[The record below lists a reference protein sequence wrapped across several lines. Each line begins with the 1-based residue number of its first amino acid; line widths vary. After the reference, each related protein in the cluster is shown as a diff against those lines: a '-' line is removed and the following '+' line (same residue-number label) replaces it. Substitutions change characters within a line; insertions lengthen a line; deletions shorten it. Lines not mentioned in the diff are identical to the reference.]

1 MYLRLEV
8 RLVNSKERE
17 EVFKAINAVANRIN
31 DVSQKLDEV
40 MQKLN
45 MDSNER
51 ITVNN
56 DAISSITED
65 VLPTMQDDTSNLS
78 DMIDNI
84 LTDVIPG
91 LVEDLSSTTD
101 TSNN

>member
-1 MYLRLEV
+1 MD
-8 RLVNSKERE
+8 SKERE
-17 EVFKAINAVANRIN
+17 EVFKAINDVANRIN

-45 MDSNER
+45 RDSNER

-56 DAISSITED
+56 GAISSITED

-84 LTDVIPG
+84 LTDVIPS
-91 LVEDLSSTTD
+91 LAEEFSSTTG
-101 TSNN
+101 TLNNNNNEKNE

>member
-1 MYLRLEV
+1 M
-8 RLVNSKERE
+8 NQKERE
-17 EVFKAINAVANRIN
+17 EIFKAINAVSNRIN
-31 DVSQKLDEV
+31 DVLQKLDEV

-56 DAISSITED
+56 GAISSITED

-78 DMIDNI
+78 NMIDNI
-84 LTDVIPG
+84 LTDVIPS
-91 LVEDLSSTTD
+91 LAEEFSSTTD

>member
-1 MYLRLEV
+1 MNR
-8 RLVNSKERE
+8 KERK

-56 DAISSITED
+56 SAISSIAED

-84 LTDVIPG
+84 LTDVIPS
-91 LVEDLSSTTD
+91 LAEEFSSTTD

>member
-1 MYLRLEV
+1 M
-8 RLVNSKERE
+8 NQKERE
-17 EVFKAINAVANRIN
+17 EVFIAINDVSKRIN

-56 DAISSITED
+56 GAISSITED
-65 VLPTMQDDTSNLS
+65 VLPTMQDDTSTLS

-84 LTDVIPG
+84 LTDIIPG
-91 LVEDLSSTTD
+91 LAEEFSPTTE
-101 TSNN
+101 TTNN

>member
-1 MYLRLEV
+1 MDG
-8 RLVNSKERE
+8 KERE
-17 EVFKAINAVANRIN
+17 EVFKAINDVTNRIN
-31 DVSQKLDEV
+31 DVSQKLDEYIR
-40 MQKLN
+40 KLN

-56 DAISSITED
+56 GAISSITED

-84 LTDVIPG
+84 LTDIIPG
-91 LVEDLSSTTD
+91 LVEEFSSTTGHFK
-101 TSNN
+101 

>member
-1 MYLRLEV
+1 MD
-8 RLVNSKERE
+8 SKERE
-17 EVFKAINAVANRIN
+17 EIYQAINEVSNKVN
-31 DVSQKLDEV
+31 DLSVRLDEYI
-40 MQKLN
+40 QKLN

-56 DAISSITED
+56 GAISSIAED

-84 LTDVIPG
+84 LTDVIPS
-91 LVEDLSSTTD
+91 LVEEFSSTTG
-101 TSNN
+101 TLNN

>member
-1 MYLRLEV
+1 M
-8 RLVNSKERE
+8 NKEDRNE
-17 EVFKAINAVANRIN
+17 IFKAINTVSQKVN

-40 MQKLN
+40 MQMLN
-45 MDSNER
+45 RDSNER

-91 LVEDLSSTTD
+91 LVEDLSSTTY

>member
-1 MYLRLEV
+1 MD
-8 RLVNSKERE
+8 SKERE
-17 EVFKAINAVANRIN
+17 EVFKAINDVANRIN

-40 MQKLN
+40 MHKLK

-56 DAISSITED
+56 GAISSITED
-65 VLPTMQDDTSNLS
+65 VLPTMQDDASNLS

-91 LVEDLSSTTD
+91 LVEEFSSTTD
-101 TSNN
+101 TSNNNNEKNE

>member
-1 MYLRLEV
+1 MD
-8 RLVNSKERE
+8 SKERE
-17 EVFKAINAVANRIN
+17 EVFKAINAVANRVN

-40 MQKLN
+40 MHKLN
-45 MDSNER
+45 RDSNER

-56 DAISSITED
+56 GAISSITED

-91 LVEDLSSTTD
+91 LVEDFSSTTD

>member
-1 MYLRLEV
+1 M
-8 RLVNSKERE
+8 NQKERE
-17 EVFKAINAVANRIN
+17 EIFKAINAVSNRIN

-40 MQKLN
+40 MQKLI

-56 DAISSITED
+56 GAISSITED

-78 DMIDNI
+78 NMIDNI
-84 LTDVIPG
+84 LTDVIPS
-91 LVEDLSSTTD
+91 LAEEFSSTTD

>member
-1 MYLRLEV
+1 ME
-8 RLVNSKERE
+8 SKERE
-17 EVFKAINAVANRIN
+17 EVFKAINDVANRIN

-40 MQKLN
+40 MHKLN

-56 DAISSITED
+56 GAISSITED
-65 VLPTMQDDTSNLS
+65 VLPTMQDDASNLS

-84 LTDVIPG
+84 LIDVIPG
-91 LVEDLSSTTD
+91 LVEEFSSTTN
-101 TSNN
+101 TSNNNNEKNE

>member
-1 MYLRLEV
+1 MNR
-8 RLVNSKERE
+8 KERE
-17 EVFKAINAVANRIN
+17 EVFKAINGVANRVN

-56 DAISSITED
+56 GAISSITED
-65 VLPTMQDDTSNLS
+65 VLPTMQDDTYNLS
-78 DMIDNI
+78 NMIDNI

>member
-1 MYLRLEV
+1 MD
-8 RLVNSKERE
+8 SKERE
-17 EVFKAINAVANRIN
+17 EVFKAINDVANRIN
-31 DVSQKLDEV
+31 DVSQKLEEV
-40 MQKLN
+40 MHKLN

-56 DAISSITED
+56 GAISSITED
-65 VLPTMQDDTSNLS
+65 VLPTMQDDASNLS

-91 LVEDLSSTTD
+91 LVEEFSSTTD
-101 TSNN
+101 TSNNNNEKNE

>member
-1 MYLRLEV
+1 M
-8 RLVNSKERE
+8 NQKERE
-17 EVFKAINAVANRIN
+17 EVFIAINDVSKRIN

-56 DAISSITED
+56 GAISSITED
-65 VLPTMQDDTSNLS
+65 VLPTMQDDTSALS

-84 LTDVIPG
+84 LTDIIPS
-91 LVEDLSSTTD
+91 LAEEFSSTTE
-101 TSNN
+101 TTNN

>member
-1 MYLRLEV
+1 MNR
-8 RLVNSKERE
+8 KERE
-17 EVFKAINAVANRIN
+17 EVFKAINDVAKRVN

-56 DAISSITED
+56 GAISSITED
-65 VLPTMQDDTSNLS
+65 VLPTMQDDTYNLS
-78 DMIDNI
+78 NMIDNI

>member
-1 MYLRLEV
+1 MD
-8 RLVNSKERE
+8 SKERE
-17 EVFKAINAVANRIN
+17 EVFKAINDVANRIN

-40 MQKLN
+40 MHKLN

-56 DAISSITED
+56 GAISSITED
-65 VLPTMQDDTSNLS
+65 VLPTMQDDASNLS

-91 LVEDLSSTTD
+91 LVEEFSSTTD
-101 TSNN
+101 PSNNNNEKNE

>member
-1 MYLRLEV
+1 ME
-8 RLVNSKERE
+8 SKERE
-17 EVFKAINAVANRIN
+17 EVFKAINDVANRIN

-40 MQKLN
+40 MHKLN

-56 DAISSITED
+56 GAISSITED
-65 VLPTMQDDTSNLS
+65 VLPTMQDDASNLS

-84 LTDVIPG
+84 LIDVIPG
-91 LVEDLSSTTD
+91 LVEEFSSTTD
-101 TSNN
+101 TSNNNNEKNE

>member
-1 MYLRLEV
+1 M
-8 RLVNSKERE
+8 NKEDRNE
-17 EVFKAINAVANRIN
+17 IFKAINAVSRKVN

-56 DAISSITED
+56 GAISSITED

-84 LTDVIPG
+84 LTDVIPS
-91 LVEDLSSTTD
+91 LAEEFSSTTD
-101 TSNN
+101 TLNNNNEKSE

>member
-1 MYLRLEV
+1 MNR
-8 RLVNSKERE
+8 KERE
-17 EVFKAINAVANRIN
+17 EVFKAINAVANRVN

-40 MQKLN
+40 MHKLN

-56 DAISSITED
+56 GAISSITED

>member
-1 MYLRLEV
+1 M
-8 RLVNSKERE
+8 NQKERE
-17 EVFKAINAVANRIN
+17 EVFIAINDVSKRIN

-56 DAISSITED
+56 SAISSITED

-84 LTDVIPG
+84 LTDVIPS
-91 LVEDLSSTTD
+91 LVE
-101 TSNN
+101 

>member
-1 MYLRLEV
+1 MD
-8 RLVNSKERE
+8 SKERE
-17 EVFKAINAVANRIN
+17 EVFKAINDVANRIN

-40 MQKLN
+40 MHKLN

-56 DAISSITED
+56 GAISSITED
-65 VLPTMQDDTSNLS
+65 VLPTMQDDASNLS

-84 LTDVIPG
+84 LIDVIPG
-91 LVEDLSSTTD
+91 LVEEFSSTTD
-101 TSNN
+101 TSNNNNEKNE

>member
-1 MYLRLEV
+1 MD
-8 RLVNSKERE
+8 SKERE
-17 EVFKAINAVANRIN
+17 EVFKAINDVANRIN

-40 MQKLN
+40 MHKLN

-56 DAISSITED
+56 GAISSITED
-65 VLPTMQDDTSNLS
+65 VLPTMQDDASNLS

-91 LVEDLSSTTD
+91 LVEEFSSTTD
-101 TSNN
+101 TLNNNNEKNE

>member
-1 MYLRLEV
+1 M
-8 RLVNSKERE
+8 NKEDRNE
-17 EVFKAINAVANRIN
+17 IFKAINAVSCKVN

-45 MDSNER
+45 RDSNER

-56 DAISSITED
+56 NAISSIAED

-84 LTDVIPG
+84 RTDVIPG

>member
-1 MYLRLEV
+1 MD
-8 RLVNSKERE
+8 SKERE
-17 EVFKAINAVANRIN
+17 EVFKAINDVANRIN

-40 MQKLN
+40 MHKLN

-56 DAISSITED
+56 GAISSITED
-65 VLPTMQDDTSNLS
+65 VLPTMQDDASNLS

-91 LVEDLSSTTD
+91 LVEEFSSTTD
-101 TSNN
+101 TSNNNNEKNE

>member
-1 MYLRLEV
+1 MD
-8 RLVNSKERE
+8 SKERE
-17 EVFKAINAVANRIN
+17 EVFKAINDVANRVN

-56 DAISSITED
+56 GAISSITED
-65 VLPTMQDDTSNLS
+65 VLPTMQDDTYNLS

>member
-1 MYLRLEV
+1 MNR
-8 RLVNSKERE
+8 KERE
-17 EVFKAINAVANRIN
+17 EVFRAINDVANRVN

-56 DAISSITED
+56 GAISSITED
-65 VLPTMQDDTSNLS
+65 VLPTMQDDTYNLS
-78 DMIDNI
+78 NMIDNI

>member
-1 MYLRLEV
+1 MD
-8 RLVNSKERE
+8 SKERE
-17 EVFKAINAVANRIN
+17 EVFKAINDVANRIN

-40 MQKLN
+40 MHKLN

-56 DAISSITED
+56 GAISSITED
-65 VLPTMQDDTSNLS
+65 VLPTMQDDASNLS

-91 LVEDLSSTTD
+91 LVEEFFVY
-101 TSNN
+101 NGHFK

>member
-1 MYLRLEV
+1 MD
-8 RLVNSKERE
+8 SKERE
-17 EVFKAINAVANRIN
+17 EVFRAINEVSNKVN
-31 DVSQKLDEV
+31 DLSVRLDEYI
-40 MQKLN
+40 QKLN
-45 MDSNER
+45 RDSNER

>member
-1 MYLRLEV
+1 M
-8 RLVNSKERE
+8 NKEDRDE
-17 EVFKAINAVANRIN
+17 IFKAINAVSCKVN

-45 MDSNER
+45 RDSNER

-56 DAISSITED
+56 DAISSIIED
-65 VLPTMQDDTSNLS
+65 VLPTMQYDTSNLS

>member
-1 MYLRLEV
+1 MD
-8 RLVNSKERE
+8 SKERE
-17 EVFKAINAVANRIN
+17 EVFKAINDVANRIN
-31 DVSQKLDEV
+31 DVSQKLDEI
-40 MQKLN
+40 MHKLN

-56 DAISSITED
+56 GAISSITED
-65 VLPTMQDDTSNLS
+65 VLPTMQDDASNLS

-91 LVEDLSSTTD
+91 LVEEFSSTTD
-101 TSNN
+101 TSNNNNEKNE

>member
-1 MYLRLEV
+1 MNR
-8 RLVNSKERE
+8 KERE
-17 EVFKAINAVANRIN
+17 EVFQAINEVSNKVN
-31 DVSQKLDEV
+31 DLSVRLDEYI
-40 MQKLN
+40 QKLN
-45 MDSNER
+45 RDSNER